1 MDILLARKKTLA
13 QPLPSKIPPL
23 KPQDTKPQHDPFQ
36 FESYGQLVHPYIP
49 ITSKEENLKEKM
61 IKQPAITETKPTNN
75 SVNNH
80 DKKKNSVSNGKV
92 QKDAPKRPRRFV
104 TNWTEAM
111 DKIIKKSLV
120 KFGWGCW
127 SKIAA
132 SGKLPKEYNSKIIAN
147 RAKSMGLTKDMFK
160 NPLIPKDFQTKPKP
174 KRKDNDKQPSTP
186 MMKDT

>member
-1 MDILLARKKTLA
+1 MDVLLARKKTLA
-13 QPLPSKIPPL
+13 QQLPSKIPSP
-23 KPQDTKPQHDPFQ
+23 KPQNTRPQHDPFQ
-36 FESYGQLVHPYIP
+36 FETYGQLVHPYMPTI
-49 ITSKEENLKEKM
+49 SKQENLKDTM
-61 IKQPAITETKPTNN
+61 IKQPTMTETKPTNS
-75 SVNNH
+75 SVTNH
-80 DKKKNSVSNGKV
+80 EKKKNTVSNGKI
-92 QKDAPKRPRRFV
+92 QKEAPKRPRRFV

-111 DKIIKKSLV
+111 DKTIKKFLV

-127 SKIAA
+127 SKIAT

-186 MMKDT
+186 TMKDT